1 MQYMIRETYT
11 VKRGRVPEHVEDL
24 KIIVE
29 FMKAQGISDHRL
41 CVDFTKTMDTVYHE
55 FVVDSL
61 DQFFGFERGVYV
73 NPDEE
78 TVAGKREIYEI
89 VA

>member
-1 MQYMIRETYT
+1 
-11 VKRGRVPEHVEDL
+11 
-24 KIIVE
+24 
-29 FMKAQGISDHRL
+29 
-41 CVDFTKTMDTVYHE
+41 MDAVYHE

-73 NPDEE
+73 NPDEQTTALINKINEE